1 MANVQEPK
9 IITKKHMARLEKEA
23 IQKRRLLTGAFAVV
37 ILVVAVIAYG
47 ILDQTVFR
55 NQKAVAWVEDRKI
68 TTEQF
73 ENRVKYTRLQLVQQY
88 ESNLQLMQMFGSN
101 ESTNQYFTS
110 MAQQVQFQLDDSEGM
125 GRAALDQLIGE
136 AILNIEAEKRGI
148 IVTDEEIEKAIQEAF
163 RYFPEGT
170 PAPTEM
176 PTMIPTSTLSAAQL
190 AIVTITPTP
199 TEFPTAAPDAAA
211 TEAPAPTAEAQLE
224 PSADGSPTPLPSA
237 TAYTQDGFKTQVAS
251 YLDNMKSINFTNDD
265 LRAIIRNQILI
276 EKLEAEL
283 ALDPGPT
290 SEQVWARHILVND
303 EAEAQSVLA
312 RIKNG
317 EDWSVLAAE
326 LSKDTSNKDAGG
338 DLGWF
343 GKGKMVTEFET
354 AAFALAI
361 GEISQPVK
369 TQFGYHLIQAL
380 GHEPRPLSPA
390 EQSEAKDLAFSN
402 WIKTTRESMK
412 ITENDFWKQ
421 IVPTEPALQ

>member
-1 MANVQEPK
+1 MPNVQEPK

-23 IQKRRLLTGAFAVV
+23 IQKRRLLTGALAVV

-55 NQKAVAWVEDRKI
+55 NQKAVARVENRKI

-88 ESNLQLMQMFGSN
+88 ESNLQFMQMFGSN
-101 ESTNQYFTS
+101 ETTNQYFTS
-110 MAQQVQFQLDDSEGM
+110 MAQQVMAQLDDTEGL

-136 AILNIEAEKRGI
+136 VIINIEAEKRGI
-148 IVTDEEIEKAIQEAF
+148 TVSEEEVDKAIQEAF
-163 RYFPEGT
+163 RYFPGGT
-170 PAPTEM
+170 PAPTEI

-199 TEFPTAAPDAAA
+199 TDIPTATPDASATEIPSPTMEVQLPPTAAVP
-211 TEAPAPTAEAQLE
+211 
-224 PSADGSPTPLPSA
+224 PTPLPTA
-237 TAYTQDGFKTQVAS
+237 TPYTEEGFKTQVAS
-251 YLDNMKSINFTNDD
+251 YLDSMKSINFTNDD
-265 LRAIIRNQILI
+265 LRTIIRNQLLI
-276 EKLEAEL
+276 EKLEAVL

-303 EAEAQSVLA
+303 EADAQAVLN
-312 RIKNG
+312 RLKNG
-317 EDWSVLAAE
+317 ENWADLASE
-326 LSKDTSNKDAGG
+326 LSRDTSNKDSGG

-343 GKGKMVTEFET
+343 GKGKMVADFES
-354 AAFALAI
+354 AAFALAV

-380 GHEPRPLSPA
+380 GHEPRPLSPT

-402 WIKTTRESMK
+402 WLKTTKESMK
-412 ITENDFWKQ
+412 ITEYDFWKQ
-421 IVPTEPALQ
+421 IVPTEPTLQ